1 MFPRHSPTQKGEKMN
16 LKERIEEIAQ
26 KLRESIMVEAE
37 SNYDYLEDYTVDQA
51 TTDILKAFRE
61 DVEEKKLIDC
71 NVEYENIDVNAYKN
85 DVLQEIIEEIE

>member
-1 MFPRHSPTQKGEKMN
+1 MN